1 MGDIP
6 PETGAG
12 AGVASGAGGA
22 QSSGAGAIDVVTLG
36 ATAKEGGTR
45 SISYR
50 IGGWSDLPFL
60 GPRPPGVRSPL
71 VALEICDDPRI
82 WPAVITR
89 DLGDLATDPAAWAR
103 EAERRFSADLVRLVL
118 TSTREQSFSDLP
130 AIGRTVEAVLSA
142 TTLPLIIEG
151 SDEPGLDR
159 EVFQRCGEAGA
170 GERLLL
176 GTAEADRYRSV
187 AAAALAYGHSVVAQ
201 SPIDINLAKQL
212 NILLR
217 EIGVPH
223 DRIVIDPYTGAL
235 GYGFEY
241 SYSVMERIRDA
252 ALKGDRDLAMPMISQ
267 APDSTV
273 VKEVREA
280 PPEWQRE
287 IAVRWEFGFA
297 LPAVIAGADIV
308 SVRHPETVQLLKE
321 AFRNLLAGTPEGGG
335 PGGA

>member
-1 MGDIP
+1 MADVSQP
-6 PETGAG
+6 AD
-12 AGVASGAGGA
+12 GVS
-22 QSSGAGAIDVVTLG
+22 IDLVTLG
-36 ATAKEGGTR
+36 ATRSEGGTR
-45 SISYR
+45 SVSYR
-50 IGGWSDLPFL
+50 IGGWRALPLL
-60 GPRPPGVRSPL
+60 GDRPSGVSSPL
-71 VALEICDDPRI
+71 VALEVCDDPRI
-82 WPAVITR
+82 WPAVVTR
-89 DLGDLATDPAAWAR
+89 ELGDLVKDTAAWAR
-103 EAERRFSADLVRLVL
+103 EAEKRFSADLVRLVL
-118 TSTREQSFSDLP
+118 TSTKDRAFSDL
-130 AIGRTVEAVLSA
+130 AGLGRTVESVLAA
-142 TTLPLIIEG
+142 TGLPVIIEG
-151 SDEPGLDR
+151 SNEGELDR
-159 EVFQRCGEAGA
+159 EVFLRCGEAGS

-187 AAAALAYGHSVVAQ
+187 AAAALAYGHSVIAQ

-267 APDSTV
+267 APDSLS

-287 IAVRWEFGFA
+287 IAIRWEFGFA
-297 LPAVIAGADIV
+297 LSAAVAGADIV
-308 SVRHPETVQLLKE
+308 SVRHPESVRLLKD
-321 AFRNLLAGTPEGGG
+321 AFRGLRSGTSGGG
-335 PGGA
+335 GAGGA

>member
-1 MGDIP
+1 V
-6 PETGAG
+6 GA
-12 AGVASGAGGA
+12 V
-22 QSSGAGAIDVVTLG
+22 SGAGAIDLVTLG
-36 ATAKEGGTR
+36 ATAEEGGSR
-45 SISYR
+45 RVSYR
-50 IGGWSDLPFL
+50 IGGWSSYPFV
-60 GPRPPGVRSPL
+60 GPRPAGVVSPL

-82 WPAVITR
+82 WPAAVTR
-89 DLGDLATDPAAWAR
+89 DLGDLVRDTAAWAR
-103 EAERRFSADLVRLVL
+103 EAEKRFSADLIRLVL
-118 TSTREQSFSDLP
+118 TSTRDRSFSDFP

-151 SDEPGLDR
+151 SGEPDVDR

-223 DRIVIDPYTGAL
+223 DRIVIDPYTGVL

-267 APDSTV
+267 APDSLV

-297 LPAVIAGADIV
+297 LPAVVAGADIV
-308 SVRHPETVQLLKE
+308 SVRHPETVRLLKE
-321 AFRNLLAGTPEGGG
+321 AFRGLLSGAPHGGG
-335 PGGA
+335 AGGT

>member
-1 MGDIP
+1 MGDAP
-6 PETGAG
+6 PPGTA
-12 AGVASGAGGA
+12 A
-22 QSSGAGAIDVVTLG
+22 AIDEVTLG

-45 SISYR
+45 SVSYR
-50 IGGWSDLPFL
+50 VGGWTALPFL
-60 GPRPPGVRSPL
+60 GPLPPGVRSPL
-71 VALEICDDPRI
+71 VALEVCDDPRT
-82 WPAVITR
+82 WPAVVTR
-89 DLGDLATDPAAWAR
+89 DLGDLTHDVAAWAR
-103 EAERRFSADLVRLVL
+103 EAERQFSADLVRLVL
-118 TSTREQSFSDLP
+118 TTTRDRSFSDFP
-130 AIGRTVEAVLSA
+130 AVGRTVDAVLSA

-151 SDEPGLDR
+151 SSEPELDR

-187 AAAALAYGHSVVAQ
+187 AAAALAYGHSVSAQ

-267 APDSTV
+267 APDSLT
-273 VKEVREA
+273 VKEVRDT
-280 PPEWQRE
+280 PPEGQRE
-287 IAVRWEFGFA
+287 IAVSWEFGFA
-297 LPAVIAGADIV
+297 LSAAIAGADIV
-308 SVRHPETVQLLKE
+308 SVRHPETVQLLKG
-321 AFRNLLAGTPEGGG
+321 AFADLAGSPRGGG
-335 PGGA
+335 AGGA